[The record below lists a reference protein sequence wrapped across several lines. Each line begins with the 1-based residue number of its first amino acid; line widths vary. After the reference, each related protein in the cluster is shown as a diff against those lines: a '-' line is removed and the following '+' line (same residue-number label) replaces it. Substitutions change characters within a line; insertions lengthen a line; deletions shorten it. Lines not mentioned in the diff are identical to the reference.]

1 LNSGEPNKRADAIEF
16 LDNLL
21 KGDIKRYVFPLFSDA
36 PQARRF
42 RASLDFLGMGTIDTE
57 FALRALLEQDDM
69 WLRAATVWEIGI
81 RGLTGF
87 RDRIAELLNSDH
99 AVLRET
105 AGKVIHRI

>member
-21 KGDIKRYVFPLFSDA
+21 TGDIKRYVFPLFSDA
-36 PQARRF
+36 PQAQRF
-42 RASLDFLGMGTIDTE
+42 RASQDVLGMGTIDTE
-57 FALRALLEQDDM
+57 SALRALLEQDDM

-87 RDRIAELLNSDH
+87 RDRIAELLNSEH
-99 AVLRET
+99 VFLREV